1 MERII
6 ELFTEKYG
14 KKLPKSLVKFTKG
27 ILGDNTTMFVSCYL
41 AQNEKEEINGY
52 FDNDMFNIYFRVR
65 KNGEDSYV
73 LENMAKSYFIKPTS
87 EYYAY
92 SRRELSFRKTS
103 GNAEKITAS
112 FDKFLDQLMN
122 ALNEDLESGNI
133 HDNHVALLKEKLGR

>member
-14 KKLPKSLVKFTKG
+14 KKLPKSLLKFTKG
-27 ILGDNTTMFVSCYL
+27 IFGDDTMFVSCYL

-52 FDNDMFNIYFRVR
+52 LDNDMFNIYFKV
-65 KNGEDSYV
+65 KKYGENNYV

-87 EYYAY
+87 KYYAY

-103 GNAEKITAS
+103 GDAEKITAS
-112 FDKFLDQLMN
+112 FEKFLERLMD
-122 ALNEDLESGNI
+122 ALNEDLENGNM
-133 HDNHVALLKEKLGR
+133 HDNHIELLKEKLGK

>member
-6 ELFTEKYG
+6 ELLTEIYG
-14 KKLPKSLVKFTKG
+14 KKLPKSKLG
-27 ILGDNTTMFVSCYL
+27 ISKACLGDDLIFASCYL

-52 FDNDMFNIYFRVR
+52 LDNDMFNIYFRVR
-65 KNGEDSYV
+65 KNGEDNYI

-133 HDNHVALLKEKLGR
+133 HNNHIELLKEKLGR